1 MDSVIGFL
9 AIFTPMNLKRPSN
22 KCFLLASV
30 ATLLLAAVAPVAH
43 ADDALI
49 DEARFG
55 GVWQNPDFLDKNHP
69 EDNGVALS
77 GEVFFT
83 PFSDTDA
90 RDMAFGDA
98 VFAPRVVVGANIALD
113 GDHTSSVYSALAWQ
127 FGVTDAIFIE
137 ASFGLA
143 ANNGDIDGNATD
155 TRAKYGSNI
164 LFRETL
170 ALGVQITEQWN
181 AVLEVEH
188 QSHASLFGDHNR
200 GLTNLNV
207 KLGYKF

>member
-1 MDSVIGFL
+1 MIL
-9 AIFTPMNLKRPSN
+9 NQPSN
-22 KCFLLASV
+22 KSLLLASV
-30 ATLLLAAVAPVAH
+30 ATLLLASAAPVVH
-43 ADDALI
+43 AGDALI

-77 GEVFFT
+77 GELFFA

-90 RDMAFGDA
+90 RDMTFGDA
-98 VFAPRVVVGANIALD
+98 IFAPRIVVGANVALGQD
-113 GDHTSSVYSALAWQ
+113 DTSSVYSAVAWQ

-137 ASFGLA
+137 ASFGIS
-143 ANNGDIDGNATD
+143 ANNGDIDGNAAD
-155 TRAKYGSNI
+155 TRAKYGSNV

-170 ALGVQITEQWN
+170 ALGVQLTEQWN